1 MAIKIRVDA
10 KKMEDLLRNF
20 YLITGIR
27 IVVFDD
33 NFEKIAEYPGNH
45 CGYCKI
51 VRKDPNARALCK
63 ISDIK
68 DDKNHFMEYKKIE
81 GRRQFEEADDCVLKV
96 IAVNGKLIFT
106 GKKSV
111 VDVCQKQFSNKSG
124 NWFMDVVNFRKLDE
138 ILKKEGYRIKTV
150 HPFFIPKDDHV
161 YEINGVE
168 IKKYNQEE
176 ILQFKD
182 DDRFDEAFCFSE
194 ASPDVLA
201 VAAIIDNEIVG
212 MAGASADSPSF
223 WQIGINVNK
232 NFEGRHIAS
241 GLVSI
246 LKSDILKKGIVPY
259 YGTSFSN
266 LASQH
271 VAARA
276 GFEVAWVELITEKN
290 TADDVYTG

>member
-1 MAIKIRVDA
+1 MDYIKEKLYQQLAID
-10 KKMEDLLRNF
+10 
-20 YLITGIR
+20 
-27 IVVFDD
+27 
-33 NFEKIAEYPGNH
+33 
-45 CGYCKI
+45 YCCQ
-51 VRKDPNARALCK
+51 V
-63 ISDIK
+63 SDIK
-68 DDKNHFMEYKKIE
+68 DDKNHFTEYEKLE
-81 GRRQFEEADDCVLKV
+81 GRRIFEEADECILKV

-111 VDVCQKQFSNKSG
+111 VDVCQKQFLNKSG
-124 NWFMDVVNFRKLDE
+124 NWFMDASNFRKLDE
-138 ILKKEGYRIKTV
+138 ILQKEGCRVKTV
-150 HPFFIPKDDHV
+150 HPFFIPKDDNV
-161 YEINGVE
+161 QEINGIE

-246 LKSDILKKGIVPY
+246 LKSDILQKGIVPY

-271 VAARA
+271 VAAKA
-276 GFEVAWVELITEKN
+276 GFEVAWVELITERME
-290 TADDVYTG
+290 Y

>member
-1 MAIKIRVDA
+1 MDYIKEKLYKQLAID
-10 KKMEDLLRNF
+10 
-20 YLITGIR
+20 
-27 IVVFDD
+27 
-33 NFEKIAEYPGNH
+33 
-45 CGYCKI
+45 YCCQ
-51 VRKDPNARALCK
+51 V
-63 ISDIK
+63 SDIK
-68 DDKNHFMEYKKIE
+68 DDKNHFTEYKKLE
-81 GRRQFEEADDCVLKV
+81 GRRKFEEADDCVLKV
-96 IAVNGKLIFT
+96 IAVKGKLIFT
-106 GKKSV
+106 GKKSIV
-111 VDVCQKQFSNKSG
+111 EVCRKQFSSKSG
-124 NWFMDVVNFRKLDE
+124 NWFMDVVNFRELDK
-138 ILKKEGYRIKTV
+138 ILKKDGYRVKTA

-161 YEINGVE
+161 HEINGVE

-194 ASPDVLA
+194 ESPDVLA

-241 GLVSI
+241 GLVST
-246 LKSDILKKGIVPY
+246 LKADILQKGIVPY

-271 VAARA
+271 VAAKA
-276 GFEVAWVELITEKN
+276 GFKVAWVELLTERKEC
-290 TADDVYTG
+290 

>member
-1 MAIKIRVDA
+1 MDYIKEKLYQQLAID
-10 KKMEDLLRNF
+10 
-20 YLITGIR
+20 
-27 IVVFDD
+27 
-33 NFEKIAEYPGNH
+33 
-45 CGYCKI
+45 YC
-51 VRKDPNARALCK
+51 CQ

-96 IAVNGKLIFT
+96 IAVNGKLIFI

-111 VDVCQKQFSNKSG
+111 VDVCQKQFTNKSG
-124 NWFMDVVNFRKLDE
+124 NWFMDVVNFRELDE

-194 ASPDVLA
+194 ASPDV
-201 VAAIIDNEIVG
+201 
-212 MAGASADSPSF
+212 
-223 WQIGINVNK
+223 
-232 NFEGRHIAS
+232 HIAS

-246 LKSDILKKGIVPY
+246 LKSDILQKGIVPY

-271 VAARA
+271 VATRA

>member
-1 MAIKIRVDA
+1 MDYIKEKLYQQLAID
-10 KKMEDLLRNF
+10 
-20 YLITGIR
+20 
-27 IVVFDD
+27 
-33 NFEKIAEYPGNH
+33 
-45 CGYCKI
+45 YCCQ
-51 VRKDPNARALCK
+51 V
-63 ISDIK
+63 SDIK
-68 DDKNHFMEYKKIE
+68 DDKNHFTEYEKLE
-81 GRRQFEEADDCVLKV
+81 GRRIFEEADECILKV

-111 VDVCQKQFSNKSG
+111 VDVCQQQFFNKSG
-124 NWFMDVVNFRKLDE
+124 NWFMDVFNFRKLDV
-138 ILKKEGYRIKTV
+138 ILQKEGCRVKTV
-150 HPFFIPKDDHV
+150 HPFFIPKDDNV
-161 YEINGVE
+161 QEINGIE
-168 IKKYNQEE
+168 MKKYNQEE

-194 ASPDVLA
+194 ESPDVLA
-201 VAAIIDNEIVG
+201 VAAIIDDEIVG

-246 LKSDILKKGIVPY
+246 LKADILKKGIVPY

-271 VAARA
+271 VAAKA
-276 GFEVAWVELITEKN
+276 GFEVAWVELITERMES
-290 TADDVYTG
+290 

>member
-1 MAIKIRVDA
+1 MDYIKEKLYQQLAID
-10 KKMEDLLRNF
+10 
-20 YLITGIR
+20 
-27 IVVFDD
+27 
-33 NFEKIAEYPGNH
+33 
-45 CGYCKI
+45 YC
-51 VRKDPNARALCK
+51 CQ

-111 VDVCQKQFSNKSG
+111 VDVCQKQFSNKLG
-124 NWFMDVVNFRKLDE
+124 NWFMDVVNFRELDE

-150 HPFFIPKDDHV
+150 HQFFIPKDDHV

-246 LKSDILKKGIVPY
+246 LKSDILQKGIVPY

>member
-1 MAIKIRVDA
+1 MDYIKEKLYQQLAID
-10 KKMEDLLRNF
+10 
-20 YLITGIR
+20 
-27 IVVFDD
+27 
-33 NFEKIAEYPGNH
+33 
-45 CGYCKI
+45 YC
-51 VRKDPNARALCK
+51 CQ

-68 DDKNHFMEYKKIE
+68 DDKNHFMEYKKLE
-81 GRRQFEEADDCVLKV
+81 GRRRFEEADDCVLKV

-150 HPFFIPKDDHV
+150 HPFFIPKDDHVDDHV

-246 LKSDILKKGIVPY
+246 LKSDILQKGIVPY

-271 VAARA
+271 VAAKA
-276 GFEVAWVELITEKN
+276 GFEVSWVELITERMEC
-290 TADDVYTG
+290 

>member
-1 MAIKIRVDA
+1 MDYIKEKLYQQLAID
-10 KKMEDLLRNF
+10 
-20 YLITGIR
+20 
-27 IVVFDD
+27 
-33 NFEKIAEYPGNH
+33 
-45 CGYCKI
+45 YC
-51 VRKDPNARALCK
+51 CQ

-68 DDKNHFMEYKKIE
+68 DDKNHFMEYKKLE
-81 GRRQFEEADDCVLKV
+81 GRRRFEEADDCVLKV

-124 NWFMDVVNFRKLDE
+124 NWFMDVVNFRNLDE

-161 YEINGVE
+161 HEINRKKK
-168 IKKYNQEE
+168 KKYNQEE

-246 LKSDILKKGIVPY
+246 LKSDILQKGIVPY

-290 TADDVYTG
+290 TDDDVYTG

>member
-1 MAIKIRVDA
+1 MDYIKEKLYQQLAID
-10 KKMEDLLRNF
+10 
-20 YLITGIR
+20 
-27 IVVFDD
+27 
-33 NFEKIAEYPGNH
+33 
-45 CGYCKI
+45 YC
-51 VRKDPNARALCK
+51 CQ

-68 DDKNHFMEYKKIE
+68 DDKNHFMK
-81 GRRQFEEADDCVLKV
+81 VLV
-96 IAVNGKLIFT
+96 T
-106 GKKSV
+106 GF
-111 VDVCQKQFSNKSG
+111 D
-124 NWFMDVVNFRKLDE
+124 
-138 ILKKEGYRIKTV
+138 
-150 HPFFIPKDDHV
+150 PF
-161 YEINGVE
+161 GG
-168 IKKYNQEE
+168 
-176 ILQFKD
+176 
-182 DDRFDEAFCFSE
+182 EAFCFSE

-246 LKSDILKKGIVPY
+246 LKSDILQKGIVPY

>member
-1 MAIKIRVDA
+1 
-10 KKMEDLLRNF
+10 
-20 YLITGIR
+20 
-27 IVVFDD
+27 
-33 NFEKIAEYPGNH
+33 
-45 CGYCKI
+45 
-51 VRKDPNARALCK
+51 
-63 ISDIK
+63 
-68 DDKNHFMEYKKIE
+68 MEYKKIE

-150 HPFFIPKDDHV
+150 HSFFIPKDDHV

-201 VAAIIDNEIVG
+201 VAAIIDHEIVG

-276 GFEVAWVELITEKN
+276 GFEVAWVELITEK
-290 TADDVYTG
+290 